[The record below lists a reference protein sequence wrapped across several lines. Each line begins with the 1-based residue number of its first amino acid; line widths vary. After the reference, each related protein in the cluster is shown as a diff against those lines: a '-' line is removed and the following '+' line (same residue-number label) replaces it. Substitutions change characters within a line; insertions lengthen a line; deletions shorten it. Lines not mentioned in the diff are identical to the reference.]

1 MKEDYCLELT
11 LMDCNQILSSLKKHH
26 ILVHLA
32 FSKTTS
38 SSNSMTIKLYNLI
51 VSCSFGL
58 KDAALVREDQKV
70 FSNHSFY
77 CSHLI

>member
-11 LMDCNQILSSLKKHH
+11 LMDCNQKLSSLEKHY

-38 SSNSMTIKLYNLI
+38 SSNSMTIKL
-51 VSCSFGL
+51 
-58 KDAALVREDQKV
+58 
-70 FSNHSFY
+70 
-77 CSHLI
+77 

>member
-11 LMDCNQILSSLKKHH
+11 LMDYNQKLSFLKKHY

-51 VSCSFGL
+51 KSCSFGL
-58 KDAALVREDQKV
+58 KDAALFCEDQKV
-70 FSNHSFY
+70 FS
-77 CSHLI
+77 